1 MLTVSLKGLVQIMF
15 EMKENYLTGI
25 KMIDEEHQELF
36 RITNEAYEVLKDEF
50 ITDKFDHIVTL
61 IESLKEYTKKHFAD
75 EEAYMESIQYKR
87 MFTQK
92 IEHAEFVEKLEEIDF
107 DQMDRNQTDTLLK
120 LLEFLGDWLVHHI
133 LEKDKLIGTV

>member
-1 MLTVSLKGLVQIMF
+1 MF
-15 EMKENYLTGI
+15 EMKENYYTGI

-36 RITNEAYEVLKDEF
+36 RITQEAYEVLKDEF

-87 MFTQK
+87 IFTQK

-120 LLEFLGDWLVHHI
+120 LLEFLGDWLIHHI

>member
-1 MLTVSLKGLVQIMF
+1 MF

-25 KMIDEEHQELF
+25 KMIDDEHRELF
-36 RITNEAYEVLKDEF
+36 RITQEAYEVLQDEF
-50 ITDKFDHIVTL
+50 ITDKFDQIVTL
-61 IESLKEYTKKHFAD
+61 IEDLKDYTKKHFAD

-92 IEHAEFVEKLEEIDF
+92 IEHAAFVEKLEDIDF